1 MLKFEVG
8 DGTHVRFWDD
18 VWCTDGSLKEAYPKL
33 FRIARDKDACVTDN
47 FQRQGDYSLGGDFLS
62 FGSRLGDGILPIFFG
77 DSLFSHYHWHW
88 GG

>member
-62 FGSRLGDGILPIFFG
+62 FGSRLGVRVFL
-77 DSLFSHYHWHW
+77 LFSKAPLFRNC
-88 GG
+88 